1 MNPTLAR
8 TLIEEHGV
16 QPSPTHVEA
25 TGNILASLFKT
36 TAAPFAK
43 LPFEA
48 EPSAYVLEQRRQ
60 AP

>member
-8 TLIEEHGV
+8 NLIEENGV
-16 QPSPTHVEA
+16 QPSLTHAEA
-25 TGNILASLFKT
+25 AGNILASIFKT
-36 TAAPFAK
+36 TAGPFAK

-48 EPSAYVLEQRRQ
+48 EPAGYLLEQRRQ

>member
-8 TLIEEHGV
+8 TLIEERGV

-25 TGNILASLFKT
+25 TGHILASLFKT
-36 TAAPFAK
+36 TAGPFAR
-43 LPFEA
+43 LPLEA
-48 EPSAYVLEQRRQ
+48 EPSAFLLEQRRQ

>member
-16 QPSPTHVEA
+16 EPSQTHVEA

-36 TAAPFAK
+36 TTGPFAG
-43 LPFEA
+43 LPLEA
-48 EPSAYVLEQRRQ
+48 EPSAFLFEQRRQ

>member
-8 TLIEEHGV
+8 TLIEEQGV
-16 QPSPTHVEA
+16 QPSPTHAEA

-36 TAAPFAK
+36 TAGRFGK
-43 LPFEA
+43 LPLEA
-48 EPSAYVLEQRRQ
+48 EPSEYRLELRRQ

>member
-8 TLIEEHGV
+8 TLIEAHGV

-25 TGNILASLFKT
+25 TANILAALFKT
-36 TAAPFAK
+36 TAGPFAG
-43 LPFEA
+43 LPLEA
-48 EPSAYVLEQRRQ
+48 EPAAFVLELRRQ

>member
-1 MNPTLAR
+1 MNPTLAK

-16 QPSPTHVEA
+16 QPSPAQVEA

-36 TAAPFAK
+36 TAGPFAR
-43 LPFEA
+43 LPLEA
-48 EPSAYVLEQRRQ
+48 EPATFLLEQRRQ

>member
-8 TLIEEHGV
+8 TLIEEQGV

-25 TGNILASLFKT
+25 TANILASLFRT
-36 TAAPFAK
+36 TAVPFAE
-43 LPFEA
+43 LPLEA
-48 EPSAYVLEQRRQ
+48 EPAAFVLEQRRQ